1 MPPEHKENDDWAACL
16 RRQGVSEEKMETAK
30 SGAVR
35 MTEAADAL
43 LFDPRKAIG
52 PDGFAN
58 LLADLGKVRS

>member
-1 MPPEHKENDDWAACL
+1 MPPEDKKADDWSARL
-16 RRQGVSEEKMETAK
+16 RNQGVSEDKIETAK

-52 PDGFAN
+52 PDGFVD
-58 LLADLGKVRS
+58 LLAGLGKVRS